1 MALVAALSFGICCAL
16 GAGALQGRMPRA
28 LVWRGLLTQEA
39 RSDRGRVW
47 LAQAGL
53 RLSPVQFW
61 TCSLGVG
68 IAGLL
73 AVWATTRTLLVA
85 LVPAVALTMLPRLY
99 YGRRRADRLRSV
111 QAAWPDGLRELLSCI
126 ASGQSLTQALEALAL
141 TGPPALR
148 VAFARFPLLSR
159 LLGTSAALEVV
170 KEELADP
177 TSDRVVEVLV
187 LAHERG
193 GRVVQG
199 ILEDLVVATSRD
211 LKVREE
217 VETEGLE
224 SRINARA
231 VLVLPWLVLVAL
243 DDARRGIPRVL
254 PVECRARGRAGRG
267 RLELAGLPLDQS
279 PGAQPGRAT
288 RLRRCGPTRCA
299 GSEVGGPMT
308 PIALVGALAT
318 GLGAAGVVGVVVP
331 PTARLGPRLRPYLV
345 NEGARTTPDAAVRA
359 LVDHD
364 GQHPVRRMLAP
375 PLRAMVRA
383 LARVAERRSDDSVRS
398 TLAHAGLPDV
408 TPEEYRSRLALEI
421 LLFGGGGAVLGA
433 AVARSTP
440 ATLVLLCCGAFL
452 GATRTRSRLDRAIA
466 QRRERIRLE
475 LATVNLLL
483 AMHIRAGSGTIQA
496 TQRIVD
502 RGRGLV
508 VEELSAVLRAVRAG
522 TPEPD
527 AFRRAADLTPEA
539 SAARTYKLVA
549 AGAERGVDLA
559 SGLRALTEDLRDS
572 RREEIRRTATAR
584 RARDARTHDRGARPR
599 DAAVRGRAPSLHRVR
614 RPVIRGIRRARTDPR
629 RRCAGPTKEQRQ

>member
-1 MALVAALSFGICCAL
+1 
-16 GAGALQGRMPRA
+16 
-28 LVWRGLLTQEA
+28 
-39 RSDRGRVW
+39 
-47 LAQAGL
+47 
-53 RLSPVQFW
+53 
-61 TCSLGVG
+61 
-68 IAGLL
+68 
-73 AVWATTRTLLVA
+73 
-85 LVPAVALTMLPRLY
+85 
-99 YGRRRADRLRSV
+99 
-111 QAAWPDGLRELLSCI
+111 
-126 ASGQSLTQALEALAL
+126 
-141 TGPPALR
+141 
-148 VAFARFPLLSR
+148 
-159 LLGTSAALEVV
+159 
-170 KEELADP
+170 
-177 TSDRVVEVLV
+177 
-187 LAHERG
+187 
-193 GRVVQG
+193 
-199 ILEDLVVATSRD
+199 
-211 LKVREE
+211 
-217 VETEGLE
+217 
-224 SRINARA
+224 
-231 VLVLPWLVLVAL
+231 
-243 DDARRGIPRVL
+243 
-254 PVECRARGRAGRG
+254 
-267 RLELAGLPLDQS
+267 
-279 PGAQPGRAT
+279 
-288 RLRRCGPTRCA
+288 
-299 GSEVGGPMT
+299 MT

-584 RARDARTHDRGARPR
+584 RAAMLVPTIAVLAPVMLLFV
-599 DAAVRGRAPSLHRVR
+599 AAPL
-614 RPVIRGIRRARTDPR
+614 
-629 RRCAGPTKEQRQ
+629 PTIVFGGQ